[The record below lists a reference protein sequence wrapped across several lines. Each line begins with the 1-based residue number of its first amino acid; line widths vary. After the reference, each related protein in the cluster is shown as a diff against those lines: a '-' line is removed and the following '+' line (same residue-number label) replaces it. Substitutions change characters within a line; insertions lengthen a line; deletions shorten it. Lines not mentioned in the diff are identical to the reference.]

1 MLYRLAM
8 KTLAVLSLGVLWTA
22 AGCTDSGDGSDAS
35 DLDSQAPVADVSS
48 SQPTQASSPDSSQD
62 ASQASN
68 SDDQVSTFNGD
79 AAQTFEDVTAR
90 HCDSHNRMAN
100 NVPVH
105 DATGVFTTVS
115 SRGFIDLENEFFQ
128 DLGSNGR
135 RCVSC
140 HVPTSGWTVT
150 PKQLQETFEE
160 TDGGAY
166 EDGLGL
172 SAVFRTNDG
181 SNSPKADVS
190 TKAKRRQAYSMLL
203 NRGLI
208 RVGLAI
214 PATAEFELVAVD
226 DPYKFASAAELS
238 LFRRPLPTANLK
250 FDSTVMWDG
259 REVVPGSPVLP
270 ELQTQSSDATT
281 GHAKGAPL
289 SQAQRESIAQFE
301 TEIASAQIFDNQA
314 GDLRAAGASGGPDAI
329 LAQPFYVGINDNFG
343 DSKTRAAFSP
353 VVFNLFDSW
362 ENIGQNEHNCDSRH
376 DHGRGYDYGY
386 GYGHDNHGRC
396 RCRDSRHGNGYG
408 NDHRDEAR
416 RAIARGEEIFNTHK
430 IAITGVSGINDEAAF
445 GKPATLMGTC
455 TSCHNTPNGGNH
467 SVVAPLNIGL
477 VDESRRTADM
487 PLYTLR
493 NKITGETVKVTDPG
507 RALIDGKWSHI
518 GRFKGPMLRN
528 LAPRAPYFHNGFAK
542 DLWAVVNFYN
552 DRFDIKLT
560 QQEKSDLV
568 AFLRSL

>member
-1 MLYRLAM
+1 
-8 KTLAVLSLGVLWTA
+8 
-22 AGCTDSGDGSDAS
+22 
-35 DLDSQAPVADVSS
+35 
-48 SQPTQASSPDSSQD
+48 
-62 ASQASN
+62 
-68 SDDQVSTFNGD
+68 
-79 AAQTFEDVTAR
+79 
-90 HCDSHNRMAN
+90 MAN

-140 HVPTSGWTVT
+140 HVPTNGWTIT
-150 PKQLQETFEE
+150 PKQLRETFEE
-160 TDGGAY
+160 TDGGAFD
-166 EDGLGL
+166 DGLGL
-172 SAVFRTNDG
+172 GAVFRTNDG

-190 TKAKRRQAYSMLL
+190 TKAKRRQAFSMLL
-203 NRGLI
+203 NKGLI
-208 RVGLAI
+208 RVGLPV
-214 PATAEFELVAVD
+214 PATAEFELIAVD

-259 REVVPGSPVLP
+259 REVVPGMPVVN

-281 GHAKGAPL
+281 GHAKGQPL
-289 SQAQRESIAQFE
+289 STAQRASIATFE
-301 TEIASAQIFDNQA
+301 LEIGSAQIFDNQA
-314 GDLRAAGASGGPDAI
+314 GDLRAAGAQGGPDAI
-329 LAQPFYVGINDNFG
+329 LAQPFYIGINDNFG
-343 DSKTRAAFSP
+343 DSQTHAAFSP
-353 VVFNLFDSW
+353 VVFNLFDRW
-362 ENIGQNEHNCDSRH
+362 ANIGRDDHDHDCDGH
-376 DHGRGYDYGY
+376 HEHGRGYEYGN

-396 RCRDSRHGNGYG
+396 HCRDSKHGNGHG
-408 NDHRDEAR
+408 RDRDDRRDEAR
-416 RAIARGEEIFNTHK
+416 RSIARGQEIFNTHP
-430 IAITGVSGINDEAAF
+430 IAITGVSGINDEAVF

-455 TSCHNTPNGGNH
+455 TSCHDTPNGGNH

-477 VDESRRTADM
+477 VDEAHRTPDM

-493 NKITGETVKVTDPG
+493 NKATGEIMKVTDPG
-507 RALIDGKWSHI
+507 RALIDGKWSHV

-542 DLWAVVNFYN
+542 DLNAVVDFYN
-552 DRFDIKLT
+552 TRFNIGFTK
-560 QQEKSDLV
+560 QEKSDLV

>member
-1 MLYRLAM
+1 MDQA
-8 KTLAVLSLGVLWTA
+8 GA
-22 AGCTDSGDGSDAS
+22 ASDDLTVSETSADDSDAGE
-35 DLDSQAPVADVSS
+35 SQFDEVV
-48 SQPTQASSPDSSQD
+48 
-62 ASQASN
+62 
-68 SDDQVSTFNGD
+68 
-79 AAQTFEDVTAR
+79 AR
-90 HCDSHNRMAN
+90 HCDSDNRLAN
-100 NVPVH
+100 NVPVS
-105 DATGVFTTVS
+105 DASGVFTTVS
-115 SRGFIDLENEFFQ
+115 SQGSIDLNNEFFQ

-140 HVPTSGWTVT
+140 HVPTVGWTIT
-150 PKQLQETFEE
+150 PKQLKTVFDQ
-160 TDGGAY
+160 TDGGKF

-172 SAVFRTNDG
+172 SAVFRTVDG

-190 TKAKRRQAYSMLL
+190 TKAKRRQAFSMLL
-203 NRGLI
+203 NKGLI
-208 RVGLAI
+208 RVGLPV
-214 PATAEFELVAVD
+214 PATAEFELIAVD

-259 REVVPGSPVLP
+259 REVVPGMPVAD

-281 GHAKGAPL
+281 GHAKGQPL
-289 SQAQRESIAQFE
+289 STAQRASIATFE
-301 TEIASAQIFDNQA
+301 LEIGSAQIWDNQA
-314 GDLRAAGASGGPDAI
+314 GDLRAAGAQGGPDAI

-343 DSKTRAAFSP
+343 DSQTHAAFSP
-353 VVFNLFDSW
+353 VVFNLFDRW
-362 ENIGQNEHNCDSRH
+362 ANIGQNDHDCDGH
-376 DHGRGYDYGY
+376 HEHGRGYEYGNGY
-386 GYGHDNHGRC
+386 GQDNHGRC
-396 RCRDSRHGNGYG
+396 HCRDSKHGNGYG
-408 NDHRDEAR
+408 RDRDDRRDEAR
-416 RAIARGEEIFNTHK
+416 RAIARGQAIFNTRP

-477 VDESRRTADM
+477 VDEAHRTPDM

-493 NKITGETVKVTDPG
+493 NKATGETVKVTDPG

-542 DLWAVVNFYN
+542 DLWAAVDFYN
-552 DRFDIKLT
+552 TRFNLKLSR
-560 QQEKSDLV
+560 QERSDLV
-568 AFLRSL
+568 AFLGSL